1 MELKNKRVLVVG
13 LGKSGRAAALFL
25 RDKGARVTVSDSRSM
40 AALEHEIPTLLDAGI
55 MVEAGGHGLL
65 TFRRQDLIVV
75 SPGVPYDTP
84 ELKQVR
90 AFGSLGPPII
100 GELELASRF
109 LQGNVVAI
117 TGSNGKTTTTSLLG
131 KIFADAGRAT
141 LVGGNIGTP
150 VIELIAPSIELS
162 GAHSEE
168 EADSSAALRNDK
180 QNAGILPSA
189 RNDKQENEQQQG
201 QERNTE
207 VLSGAQND
215 GLRIDGDDGPRVGG
229 DVWSVLE
236 VSSFQLE
243 TVEEFHPHIAVV
255 LNITPDH
262 LDRHG
267 TFENYAA
274 MKARITARQG
284 PEDFLVL
291 NGEDPPTQMVAAKTK
306 AQVFWFS
313 GRRPIKQGA
322 FVHGESVLFIPRE
335 GAKAEP
341 ILPVA
346 EIPLKGAHNVEN
358 VLAAVCAARLAGIV
372 AESIRASVASF
383 RAVEHRLEFTAAV
396 RGVEFYNDSKATNVD
411 ATKKALEAFAGGV
424 HLILG
429 GKDKN
434 SDYTELSDLLRA
446 RCKVVYTI
454 GSAAE
459 KIERQLAGV
468 VKIVSAG
475 TLDAA
480 VRKAT
485 EDAVAGDVVLLAP
498 ACSSY
503 DQFENYEHRGRVFK
517 ELVAQQVSKAAG

>member
-1 MELKNKRVLVVG
+1 
-13 LGKSGRAAALFL
+13 
-25 RDKGARVTVSDSRSM
+25 VTVSDSRSM

-90 AFGSLGPPII
+90 AFGSSGPPII
-100 GELELASRF
+100 GEMELASRF
-109 LQGNVVAI
+109 LQGKVVAI

-131 KIFADAGRAT
+131 KIFADAGGPT

-150 VIELIAPSIELS
+150 VIELVPESIRLS
-162 GAHSEE
+162 RSSGMQSGP
-168 EADSSAALRNDK
+168 SSALR
-180 QNAGILPSA
+180 
-189 RNDKQENEQQQG
+189 
-201 QERNTE
+201 T
-207 VLSGAQND
+207 AQ
-215 GLRIDGDDGPRVGG
+215 DDASVEGPR

-274 MKARITARQG
+274 MKTRITARQTE
-284 PEDFLVL
+284 EDFLVL

-306 AQVFWFS
+306 AQIYWFS

-358 VLAAVCAARLAGIV
+358 VLAAVCAARLGGVA

-383 RAVEHRLEFTAAV
+383 KAVEHRLEFTAAV

-411 ATKKALEAFAGGV
+411 ATKKALEAFPGGV

-459 KIERQLAGV
+459 KIEQQLTGV

-480 VRKAT
+480 VRKAA

-498 ACSSY
+498 ACSSF

-517 ELVAQQVSKAAG
+517 ELVAQQVGKAAS